1 MVKRLIILFLTCVAC
16 QLAAYAQNDSLE
28 VTYRLSGLI
37 TDAQTGE
44 PVPFVSVHNGPT
56 WNTHTDMNG
65 VYSLNLPAGSVKLL
79 FSAVGYKDSSVEVN
93 LDRDLEL
100 NITLEP
106 DAIVEYYHFKRW
118 EIDWKAFNCYGFSN
132 MYDGAMTMFGLEG
145 RYDIWRTPLEVGVGF
160 SYAMPLN
167 MQLQENYRYWT
178 AYASLDCKLNRLG
191 FLIFKNWTVPYVGI
205 AVGGGQSYYID
216 RQNIANFVLRAGF
229 DVRHFRLFFEQH
241 FNTDKARAS
250 FFGLTY
256 YF

>member
-1 MVKRLIILFLTCVAC
+1 MKRLVLIFLACAVC
-16 QLAAYAQNDSLE
+16 QLATYAQSDSTE
-28 VTYRLSGLI
+28 VSYRLSGLI

-44 PVPFVSVHNGPT
+44 PVSFVTVHNGPT
-56 WNTHTDMNG
+56 WNTHADMNG
-65 VYSLNLPAGSVKLL
+65 VYSLDLPAGLVKLQ
-79 FSAVGYKDSSVEVN
+79 FSAVGYKGSSVEVN

-100 NITLEP
+100 NVVLEP
-106 DAIVEYYHFKRW
+106 AAIVEYNHFKRW

-145 RYDIWRTPLEVGVGF
+145 RYDIWRTPLEVGVGA
-160 SYAMPLN
+160 SYAVPLN
-167 MQLQENYRYWT
+167 MKLQDAYRYWSV
-178 AYASLDCKLNRLG
+178 YASLDCDLNRLG
-191 FLIFKNWTVPYVGI
+191 FVLAKNWVMPYVGV
-205 AVGGGQSYYID
+205 AVGGGQSYCAD
-216 RQNIANFVLRAGF
+216 TQNIANFSLRAGF

>member
-1 MVKRLIILFLTCVAC
+1 MMKRLIILFLTCVAC
-16 QLAAYAQNDSLE
+16 QLTAYAQNDSLE
-28 VTYRLSGLI
+28 VTYRLSALI

-44 PVPFVSVHNGPT
+44 PVPFAGVHNVT
-56 WNTHTDMNG
+56 ALNTHADMNG
-65 VYSLNLPAGSVKLL
+65 VYSLNLPAGLVKLRI
-79 FSAVGYKDSSVEVN
+79 SAVGYKDSSVEVN

-132 MYDGAMTMFGLEG
+132 MYNRAMTMFGLEG

-167 MQLQENYRYWT
+167 MKLQDAYRYWSV
-178 AYASLDCKLNRLG
+178 YASLDCDLNRLG
-191 FLIFKNWTVPYVGI
+191 FVFAKNWVMPYVGVT
-205 AVGGGQSYYID
+205 VGGGQSYYAD
-216 RQNIANFVLRAGF
+216 AQNIANFSLRAGF
-229 DVRHFRLFFEQH
+229 DVSHFRLFFEQH

>member
-1 MVKRLIILFLTCVAC
+1 MKRLVLIFLACAVC
-16 QLAAYAQNDSLE
+16 QLATYAQSDSTE
-28 VTYRLSGLI
+28 VSYRLSGFM

-44 PVPFVSVHNGPT
+44 PVVFATVLGCDGLILGHSDKDGFYCLDLPT
-56 WNTHTDMNG
+56 R
-65 VYSLNLPAGSVKLL
+65 PVKLQFAAL
-79 FSAVGYKDSSVEVN
+79 GYKSHDAEVN
-93 LDRDLEL
+93 LDRDFEL

-106 DAIVEYYHFKRW
+106 DAIVDYYHFKRW

-132 MYDGAMTMFGLEG
+132 MYDRAMTMFGLEG

-160 SYAMPLN
+160 SYAIPLN
-167 MQLQENYRYWT
+167 MKLQDAYRYWSV
-178 AYASLDCKLNRLG
+178 YASLDCDLNRLG
-191 FLIFKNWTVPYVGI
+191 FVFAKNWVMPYVGV
-205 AVGGGQSYYID
+205 AVGGGQSYYAD
-216 RQNIANFVLRAGF
+216 AQNIANFSLRAGF